1 MRDHALF
8 REAEISPRRR
18 KSSPGHFLP
27 RFRIPPRR
35 DLNRFSEKTCR
46 LEIEKSIPS
55 RRRRL
60 FPILKREIMA
70 LSLARPLSSSEQ
82 TGLDYPNAMADS
94 RFSWAGGLPP
104 VMRECF
110 VLWECPRGRQF
121 LGLYALSIQQR
132 RWAAQLPRPGNR
144 IALISHHINI
154 TLS

>member
-1 MRDHALF
+1 MKNHALF

-27 RFRIPPRR
+27 RFRIPPRW
-35 DLNRFSEKTCR
+35 DLNRFAEKTCR

-82 TGLDYPNAMADS
+82 TGWTIQMQWLTAVS
-94 RFSWAGGLPP
+94 LGLGGLPP

-110 VLWECPRGRQF
+110 VLWECPRKRQF